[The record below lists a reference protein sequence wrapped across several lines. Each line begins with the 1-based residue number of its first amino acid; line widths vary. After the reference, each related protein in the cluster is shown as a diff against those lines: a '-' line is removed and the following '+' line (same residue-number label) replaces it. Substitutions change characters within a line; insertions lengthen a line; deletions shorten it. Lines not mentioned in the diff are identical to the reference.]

1 MNEFDGYAHPLR
13 GGGWRAMLR
22 FARDAKPKPLLDK
35 GGDPIWYEDELTA
48 TKAAL
53 RHVLAYFNGNLVSS
67 GEIAG
72 GTIHLAR
79 RAKAERLFRKGGKI
93 VEVSRV
99 RSGIDR
105 D

>member
-22 FARDAKPKPLLDK
+22 FARDAEAKPLLNR
-35 GGDPIWYEDELTA
+35 GGDPMRFEDELTA

-79 RAKAERLFRKGGKI
+79 RERAERLFRKGGKI
-93 VEVSRV
+93 VEVRRV